1 MPAKLVVIGD
11 SLSQGFASFAVTRV
25 DESYGAILAGCL
37 GLRPGEWRVPD
48 FRGMGGL
55 PFNLE
60 WLASELAMAYGTDLT
75 GFEWGAATFRI
86 AGLMDQ
92 VEDYWERGAGSRPVA
107 VSGPYHNLAVWG
119 FKVADAYALTDQY
132 CFDKTRNTA
141 DSFLSLPSE
150 PMLRTAL
157 RVISPALRI
166 DGQPQTQISRAREIA
181 QTEGGIENLV
191 VWLGTNNALGTVL
204 ELEIRETGKKPPPF
218 ESNYNLWSAE
228 AFKAEYDQL
237 VEQVLSLKAR
247 RVIVATVPHITIPP
261 ITRGV
266 NKRGAALKPGER
278 YYDYYTRFWI
288 RDNEF
293 NPARDPYLSK
303 TQAARIDARID
314 AYNVIIK
321 DAAKANRWCLVDMC
335 DSLDRAAF
343 RRNQGQPSYNFPKE
357 IADLTTQLFQIDRT
371 GNRLRG
377 GLFSLDALHP
387 THSGY
392 ALVAHEFR
400 QAMMAA
406 YKLPMKPI
414 DFAAERAKDSLVNHP
429 PRTLDDV
436 FGFIQTLESRFH
448 FSQWLS
454 LGAR

>member
-1 MPAKLVVIGD
+1 M
-11 SLSQGFASFAVTRV
+11 
-25 DESYGAILAGCL
+25 
-37 GLRPGEWRVPD
+37 
-48 FRGMGGL
+48 
-55 PFNLE
+55 
-60 WLASELAMAYGTDLT
+60 
-75 GFEWGAATFRI
+75 
-86 AGLMDQ
+86 
-92 VEDYWERGAGSRPVA
+92 
-107 VSGPYHNLAVWG
+107 
-119 FKVADAYALTDQY
+119 
-132 CFDKTRNTA
+132 
-141 DSFLSLPSE
+141 
-150 PMLRTAL
+150 
-157 RVISPALRI
+157 
-166 DGQPQTQISRAREIA
+166 
-181 QTEGGIENLV
+181 
-191 VWLGTNNALGTVL
+191 WLGTNNALGTVL
-204 ELEIRETGKKPPPF
+204 ELDIRETGKKPPPF

-406 YKLPMKPI
+406 YKLPMRPI